1 MAMQRPD
8 HLPDFRQ
15 PPLNEVVLGVQF
27 APAKGYH
34 QIRAG
39 EVWGLFRTDFPVV
52 EEHPPIPPAFETFGL
67 PSGAQIN
74 LGFIT
79 GAQHDRFWFLS
90 DSRADLIQF
99 QQDRLLHN
107 WRKVGEQTAYPRFE
121 AMIVRFQ
128 REMTALEG
136 YFSSLSPQSLI
147 CNQAEI
153 SYINHIVATSGG
165 ALDWLRVLDMGG
177 ETLEDVSAVF
187 RRVVHDKSGK
197 AAGRLICELQT
208 AVGGKGERMFVLTLT
223 VRGGPGGNKIA
234 DVIDFLTAGREI
246 VVNEFARITS
256 DSAHSLWGRVR

>member
-15 PPLNEVVLGVQF
+15 PPLNEVVVGVQF
-27 APAKGYH
+27 APAIGYQ
-34 QIRAG
+34 QILAG

-90 DSRADLIQF
+90 DSRAELIQF

-128 REMTALEG
+128 REMTALET
-136 YFSSLSPQSLI
+136 YFSSLSPQRLI

-153 SYINHIVATSGG
+153 SYINHISPFSDN
-165 ALDWLRVLDMGG
+165 ALGWLRVLDTGDQPP
-177 ETLEDVSAVF
+177 EDVSAVF
-187 RRVVHDKSGK
+187 RRVVRDRNGK
-197 AAGRLICELQT
+197 RIGRLICEIQT
-208 AVGGKGERMFVLTLT
+208 AVGGKGERMFILTLT
-223 VRGGPGGNKIA
+223 CRGGPEGDKIA
-234 DVIDFLTAGREI
+234 DVIDFLTAGREM
-246 VVNEFARITS
+246 VVNEFARVTS
-256 DSAHSLWGRVR
+256 DSAHTHWGRVR